1 MTEEERD
8 EEERSQA
15 VMLAL
20 GRIFRL
26 MARPA
31 QTGDVADYEAA
42 RAVVMTVLDPPPF
55 VSHAPN
61 YARDRKAIVAG
72 GDAT

>member
-1 MTEEERD
+1 MTEEER
-8 EEERSQA
+8 RQA

-20 GRIFRL
+20 GRMFRL
-26 MARPA
+26 AARPA
-31 QTGDVADYEAA
+31 QPGDVAEYEAA
-42 RAVVMTVLDPPPF
+42 RAVVMAVLDPPPF
-55 VSHAPN
+55 VDPGPN